1 MSVRLPPERRM
12 AVHIVEFCVS
22 NAHHGTDRLI
32 ELLEARPDIET
43 IEYGCLGNC
52 GECYLS
58 PYAMVN
64 GETVAA
70 ETTEGLYEAI
80 LAAIDSQDE
89 HRRAL
94 DKLLDDL

>member
-1 MSVRLPPERRM
+1 MN
-12 AVHIVEFCVS
+12 IVEFCVS

-32 ELLEARPDIET
+32 DKLNKLPDLET

-58 PYAMVN
+58 PYVMVN
-64 GETVAA
+64 GATVVA
-70 ETTEGLYEAI
+70 ETAEALYDAI
-80 LAAIDSQDE
+80 MEELGSQDE